1 MCLLTYSEVAKDLG
15 RKNMAKGNSR
25 EKKHH
30 LESVQCEKGSLR
42 HIQTVVGSSF
52 HGLWLLLQARQTKP
66 STASGH
72 LQYLAVLACKAI
84 HAMEI
89 PVGAYLFLRS
99 SQGSQLLS
107 F

>member
-15 RKNMAKGNSR
+15 RKNMAKVNSR
-25 EKKHH
+25 EKEHH
-30 LESVQCEKGSLR
+30 LESEKGSLR
-42 HIQTVVGSSF
+42 HIQTMVGSSF

-72 LQYLAVLACKAI
+72 LQYLAVLACRAI

-89 PVGAYLFLRS
+89 PVGAYFSLDPARDHS
-99 SQGSQLLS
+99 C
-107 F
+107 

>member
-1 MCLLTYSEVAKDLG
+1 MCSLTYSEVAKDLG

-25 EKKHH
+25 EKEHH

-52 HGLWLLLQARQTKP
+52 HSLWLVLQARKTNP

-72 LQYLAVLACKAI
+72 LQYHAVLACKAI
-84 HAMEI
+84 HAMEM
-89 PVGAYLFLRS
+89 PVGAYF
-99 SQGSQLLS
+99 
-107 F
+107 FA